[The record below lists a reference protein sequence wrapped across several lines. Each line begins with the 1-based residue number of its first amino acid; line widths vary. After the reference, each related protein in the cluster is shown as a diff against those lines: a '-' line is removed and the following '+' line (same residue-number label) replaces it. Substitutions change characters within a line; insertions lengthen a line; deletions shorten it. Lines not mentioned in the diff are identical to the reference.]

1 MDETTRRQ
9 KLTIPGGRLRIVIDS
24 DAKNE
29 VDDQFAIAWALRS
42 PERFQIEAVYAAP
55 FSHTVFRH
63 NIGDLISWFR
73 KTQRK
78 AWNRVMRK

>member
-9 KLTIPGGRLRIVIDS
+9 KLTIPEGRLRIVIDS

-42 PERFQIEAVYAAP
+42 PERFQIEAVYAG
-55 FSHTVFRH
+55 
-63 NIGDLISWFR
+63 II
-73 KTQRK
+73 
-78 AWNRVMRK
+78 